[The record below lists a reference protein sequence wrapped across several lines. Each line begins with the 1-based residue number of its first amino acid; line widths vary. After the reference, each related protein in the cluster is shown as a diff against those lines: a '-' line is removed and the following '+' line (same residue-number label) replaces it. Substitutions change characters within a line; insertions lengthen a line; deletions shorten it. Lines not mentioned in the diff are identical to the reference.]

1 MAKPLPSFTDGCSLQ
16 DKLNELRAS
25 ETCQWA
31 CGVAQRKLGVFFEW
45 TQVSTETGAGHG
57 AGCVSTTSGAEL
69 PASES
74 TAAHVHQ
81 TDVSLCSPVLIL
93 GDFQGCRLKK
103 TLPIDQQRVTSA
115 FRGVKTLTSAMAT

>member
-31 CGVAQRKLGVFFEW
+31 CGEAQRKLGVFFEW

-57 AGCVSTTSGAEL
+57 AGCVPEQNCLHQSPQLHMSIRLMFLFALLFSSWGTFK
-69 PASES
+69 
-74 TAAHVHQ
+74 AA
-81 TDVSLCSPVLIL
+81 
-93 GDFQGCRLKK
+93 G
-103 TLPIDQQRVTSA
+103 
-115 FRGVKTLTSAMAT
+115 